1 MNNRS
6 HIHAPIKMKDET
18 EGKGYRK
25 KFDLYNLNIL
35 CSILIK
41 HRTFA
46 HHAVFHTVQ
55 SLLNMS
61 VTLVPCMNM
70 LIYDRQQVQETSL
83 TEHNFELFTTIYN
96 NKRGRILTQNP

>member
-6 HIHAPIKMKDET
+6 HIHAPLEMKDES
-18 EGKGYRK
+18 EGKSYKK
-25 KFDLYNLNIL
+25 KFDMYSLNIQY
-35 CSILIK
+35 SILIK
-41 HRTFA
+41 HHTFA
-46 HHAVFHTVQ
+46 NHAVVYTVQ

-70 LIYDRQQVQETSL
+70 LIYNRQQVQVTSL
-83 TEHNFELFTTIYN
+83 TEHNFELFTTLSN